1 MDSVIKSRK
10 DSVWYVWVPCQLKER
25 QSGMYGF
32 CCQAPTVIPLRAILS
47 YRYLIA
53 VSTRGYSKMD
63 SVGKPWNDKV
73 WYVWIPWSSHGTT
86 KCGIH
91 RLGLL
96 MNKEYYV
103 YILASNQN
111 GTLYVGVTSNLIKRV
126 WQHKNDLADGFTK
139 KYQIHNLVYYEQ
151 TNLVEEAIK
160 REKRLKDWK
169 RNWKIELIEKSN
181 PQWIDLYESLI

>member
-1 MDSVIKSRK
+1 
-10 DSVWYVWVPCQLKER
+10 
-25 QSGMYGF
+25 
-32 CCQAPTVIPLRAILS
+32 
-47 YRYLIA
+47 
-53 VSTRGYSKMD
+53 
-63 SVGKPWNDKV
+63 
-73 WYVWIPWSSHGTT
+73 
-86 KCGIH
+86 
-91 RLGLL
+91 

-103 YILASNQN
+103 YILASKQN

-126 WQHKNDLADGFTK
+126 WQHKNDLANGFTK

-151 TNLVEEAIK
+151 TNLIEEAIK